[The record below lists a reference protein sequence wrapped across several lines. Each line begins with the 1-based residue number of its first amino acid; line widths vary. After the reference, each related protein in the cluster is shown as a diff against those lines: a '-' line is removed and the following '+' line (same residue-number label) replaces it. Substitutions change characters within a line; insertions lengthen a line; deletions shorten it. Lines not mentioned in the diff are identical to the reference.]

1 MHRNLLTGLLT
12 FILAAS
18 CTFTQK
24 VKTGVQAYE
33 VKQYS
38 VAAALFEKE
47 YELSNTPAE
56 KARLAFLAGESYRFL
71 NNHGAAGNW
80 YLNAYNDGF
89 GEKALEAYANSL
101 KYQERYTEALK
112 AYEELLKLSPGN
124 ASYRSYITLCKQAME
139 WSRNPNTAY
148 KVEPA
153 AFNSPASDY
162 SPQPIGPGQILFTS
176 DRGSRQNADTYL
188 WTGRAYS
195 DLFVTN
201 SFSSQVAEYDA
212 SINSPQN
219 DGTAVISP
227 DGNAIV
233 FTRCFVDD
241 AYDAWCKLM
250 ISFRKGN
257 SWSDPEPLSFV
268 KEKINYGQPAFA
280 ASGNTLFFSSD
291 APEGQGGHDIYFSQ
305 PDGSGGWSEPVNL
318 GPLVNTLGNEQY
330 PTVYNDTLYYSSDH
344 LAGLGGLDIFK
355 TYLDQNNQW
364 VAPVNLRAPINS
376 GGDDFGFVIDT
387 FAKLKTGVLLQG
399 FFTSSRDGASRN
411 DEIYSFVL
419 MGILPDT
426 DTAVAITEEEK
437 EITPE
442 INYQVFL
449 ALRVLE
455 PEYEIKDDPNSR
467 VVARKPL
474 PNGPVILSKSQ
485 VDERFVTDQLGQL
498 LLKLDFDKT
507 YTVTARYRDHL
518 ASSVTINTSDLA
530 RNPDNPIITINQ
542 TLVLD
547 PIFKNKEIV
556 LENIFYDYDKW
567 FIRDD
572 AKPSLDY
579 LSNIMKTNPTVRI
592 QLSSHTDCRGTDEYN
607 IDLSQKRAQAAIE
620 YLISTGIPA
629 KRLEAQGFGESN
641 LAVKCECDTCTEEQH
656 QKNRRTTFKIID

>member
-1 MHRNLLTGLLT
+1 MLKDLLIGLIVLS
-12 FILAAS
+12 IASS

-24 VKTGVQAYE
+24 VKTGLQAYE

-112 AYEELLKLSPGN
+112 AYDELLKLSPGN
-124 ASYRSYITLCKQAME
+124 ASYRSYVTLCRQAME
-139 WSRNPNTAY
+139 WSKTPNPAY

-153 AFNSPASDY
+153 LFNSPASDY

-219 DGTAVISP
+219 EGTAVISP

-280 ASGNTLFFSSD
+280 ANGSTLFFSSN

-305 PDGSGGWSEPVNL
+305 PDGIGGWSEPVNL
-318 GPLVNTLGNEQY
+318 GPLVNTLGEEQY

-355 TYLDQNNQW
+355 TYLDHNNQW
-364 VAPVNLRAPINS
+364 VAPINLRAPINS
-376 GGDDFGFVIDT
+376 GGDDFGFVVDT
-387 FAKLKTGVLLQG
+387 FAKLKTGELQQG

-411 DEIYSFVL
+411 DDIYSFVL
-419 MGILPDT
+419 MGILPDP
-426 DTAVAITEEEK
+426 DAIVTTPEEEK
-437 EITPE
+437 EVVPE

-467 VVARKPL
+467 VTTRKPL
-474 PNGPVILSKSQ
+474 PNGPVILTKAQ

-507 YTVTARYRDHL
+507 YTITARYRDHL
-518 ASSVTINTSDLA
+518 ASSVTIKTSDLD

-547 PIFKNKEIV
+547 PIFKDKEIV

-579 LSNIMKTNPTVRI
+579 LSNIMKTNPSIKI

-620 YLISTGIPA
+620 YLISTGIAA
-629 KRLEAQGFGESN
+629 KRLEAQGLGESN
-641 LAVKCECDTCTEEQH
+641 LSVKCECETCTEEQH